1 MKHMTMLSNNGLGH
15 ALTLCALA
23 VGILQASAQDD
34 TIPLVQDVRTLQ
46 MQLKTIGQ
54 EVTVKYAVDGNRIF
68 YFPVFLLREVKL
80 PDGRPA
86 TDPQGNLRV
95 SSGDGLLNLTVT
107 LLDLWKSRAY
117 QDDLI
122 CTLTNHPVIR
132 SLTSVPQL
140 LPAATTGDRRA
151 TLLLTDPNLG
161 NQRFVLAES
170 LLSDLSDAE
179 YQVTAQFVLDARA
192 RALVTGFVGGLPIQA
207 RHLAVQVEQSY
218 RARYTTTLALIN
230 LQSAVESMSVMR
242 QSLLSAPDRGRPTLL
257 LSPNLPQPN
266 LPEGSALLD
275 RNFTEQVRRF
285 VRLQV
290 LTREGASVDPQ
301 LVDRLVNAAL
311 EQAALALRV
320 SDDERQNAVASIL
333 LEDGL
338 TMSLALNEIN
348 QLDAALHSNQ
358 ESQYRS
364 ALINS
369 ATKSQNTE
377 VRGSA
382 GVSFGPFGGS
392 ASAETKQNWSR
403 SDYVNRRMEDIKRQV
418 RDASVRLSGTVRTLT
433 GIRFSQSGTVENVSF
448 TSIEQTIGTFT
459 VGDATIL
466 NTRSAQEYA
475 ILLGTAQQ
483 VEALRVQQVETGSES
498 TVGSDGWQD
507 NQQGWTIYKDIPIVF
522 SKPFAGTPTVTVSM
536 QVANWAQ
543 TSSPQMFL
551 SVFAL
556 NITNTGFTLRL
567 AAARSN
573 PIYWSGATW
582 IAVGE
587 RSVRHGQTTS
597 LGTPGLP
604 PLIPAEARQ
613 AVLTPQ
619 LLPAPQLVNGEFQAA
634 FNAIPGRTYQVESSA
649 TMQPGEWSALG
660 TVTASDFL
668 AAFALPVD
676 TSDPHRFFRVR
687 TP

>member
-1 MKHMTMLSNNGLGH
+1 
-15 ALTLCALA
+15 
-23 VGILQASAQDD
+23 
-34 TIPLVQDVRTLQ
+34 
-46 MQLKTIGQ
+46 
-54 EVTVKYAVDGNRIF
+54 
-68 YFPVFLLREVKL
+68 
-80 PDGRPA
+80 
-86 TDPQGNLRV
+86 
-95 SSGDGLLNLTVT
+95 
-107 LLDLWKSRAY
+107 
-117 QDDLI
+117 
-122 CTLTNHPVIR
+122 
-132 SLTSVPQL
+132 
-140 LPAATTGDRRA
+140 
-151 TLLLTDPNLG
+151 
-161 NQRFVLAES
+161 
-170 LLSDLSDAE
+170 
-179 YQVTAQFVLDARA
+179 
-192 RALVTGFVGGLPIQA
+192 
-207 RHLAVQVEQSY
+207 
-218 RARYTTTLALIN
+218 
-230 LQSAVESMSVMR
+230 MSVMR

-257 LSPNLPQPN
+257 LSPSLPQPN
-266 LPEGSALLD
+266 LPEGSAVLD

-311 EQAALALRV
+311 EQAALALRI

-348 QLDAALHSNQ
+348 ELDAALHSAD

-377 VRGSA
+377 VRGRASA
-382 GVSFGPFGGS
+382 SFGPFGGS

-466 NTRSAQEYA
+466 NTRSTQEYA
-475 ILLGTAQQ
+475 DLLSTAQQ
-483 VEALRVQQVETGSES
+483 VEALRVPQIFTGTAETYPYGSEN
-498 TVGSDGWQD
+498 W
-507 NQQGWTIYKDIPIVF
+507 PISEGISRIF
-522 SKPFAGTPTVTVSM
+522 ITNISFATPFAAVP
-536 QVANWAQ
+536 QV
-543 TSSPQMFL
+543 
-551 SVFAL
+551 VVGL
-556 NITNTGFTLRL
+556 NYLDVQNAFDTRLDVRVLEVRPDRFTLSFRTW
-567 AAARSN
+567 ATSITHAARVS
-573 PIYWSGATW
+573 W

-587 RSVRHGQTTS
+587 RSIGMTSSGQFAS
-597 LGTPGLP
+597 LGTPDLP
-604 PLIPAEARQ
+604 PLIPSEARQ

-619 LLPAPQLVNGEFQAA
+619 LLPAPQLVNGEFHAS

-649 TMQPGEWSALG
+649 TMQPGEWSPLG

-668 AAFALPVD
+668 AAFAMPVD
-676 TSDPHRFFRVR
+676 TREPHRFFRIS

>member
-1 MKHMTMLSNNGLGH
+1 
-15 ALTLCALA
+15 
-23 VGILQASAQDD
+23 
-34 TIPLVQDVRTLQ
+34 
-46 MQLKTIGQ
+46 
-54 EVTVKYAVDGNRIF
+54 
-68 YFPVFLLREVKL
+68 
-80 PDGRPA
+80 
-86 TDPQGNLRV
+86 
-95 SSGDGLLNLTVT
+95 
-107 LLDLWKSRAY
+107 
-117 QDDLI
+117 
-122 CTLTNHPVIR
+122 
-132 SLTSVPQL
+132 
-140 LPAATTGDRRA
+140 
-151 TLLLTDPNLG
+151 LLLTDPNLG
-161 NQRFVLAES
+161 NQRSVLAES
-170 LLSDLSDAE
+170 LLSDLADAE

-192 RALVTGFVGGLPIQA
+192 RALVAGFAGGLPIRA
-207 RHLAVQVEQSY
+207 SHLAVQVEQSY

-230 LQSAVESMSVMR
+230 LQSAVQSLAVMR

-266 LPEGSALLD
+266 LPEGSAVLD

-311 EQAALALRV
+311 EQAALALRI

-333 LEDGL
+333 LDDGL
-338 TMSLALNEIN
+338 SMSLALNEIN
-348 QLDAALHSNQ
+348 ELDAALHSAD

-377 VRGSA
+377 VRGRASA
-382 GVSFGPFGGS
+382 SFGPFGGS

-475 ILLGTAQQ
+475 DLLSTAQQ
-483 VEALRVQQVETGSES
+483 VETLRVPQVLVGEINVASSWDWPGS
-498 TVGSDGWQD
+498 GSGRDREVSVQFT
-507 NQQGWTIYKDIPIVF
+507 N
-522 SKPFAGTPTVTVSM
+522 PFASTPEVVAMINALDSVNSSSDTRIAASATSVTPTGLTIRVST
-536 QVANWAQ
+536 WADSIIGWCRIGWIAIGDKRLG
-543 TSSPQMFL
+543 TSSN
-551 SVFAL
+551 S
-556 NITNTGFTLRL
+556 GL
-567 AAARSN
+567 A
-573 PIYWSGATW
+573 
-582 IAVGE
+582 
-587 RSVRHGQTTS
+587 S

-604 PLIPAEARQ
+604 PLIPSEARQ

-634 FNAIPGRTYQVESSA
+634 FNAIPGRTYQVESST
-649 TMQPGEWSALG
+649 TMQPGEWSPLG

-676 TSDPHRFFRVR
+676 ARDPHRFFRIS